1 MRRFLVEEQ
10 PLVAH
15 RVTAC
20 GRHGAPCSRPASLHA
35 VWRSGHQLK
44 LPTHLLSRR
53 LWAQRLCSPPRVPAV
68 TAPRFCRASTH
79 FHDAT
84 QSTLSLLS
92 FMTFLHVLVPNEAAM
107 QTFLAMRLLIEKCRG
122 SRGEQKLVLLQRT
135 QVQIAVFCTNG
146 IGSAG
151 CIGGDARGIAHSF
164 RISPVKLTRGFK
176 RQVMASPGQARRG
189 GFRSGLTDQ
198 GQQQQLL
205 LVHRPMGT

>member
-92 FMTFLHVLVPNEAAM
+92 FMTFLHVLATQRGCHANNSRHAAFDREVQM
-107 QTFLAMRLLIEKCRG
+107 VASGKLA
-122 SRGEQKLVLLQRT
+122 LLQPRRHL
-135 QVQIAVFCTNG
+135 CTAAAG
-146 IGSAG
+146 WVRRPGS
-151 CIGGDARGIAHSF
+151 
-164 RISPVKLTRGFK
+164 
-176 RQVMASPGQARRG
+176 
-189 GFRSGLTDQ
+189 
-198 GQQQQLL
+198 
-205 LVHRPMGT
+205 